1 MRLNYESSVCA
12 EAADAQRTRGII
24 VLETLAVVL

>member
-1 MRLNYESSVCA
+1 MRLNCESSVCA
-12 EAADAQRTRGII
+12 EAADAQRGII